1 MNTIKSEKSIVD
13 HHGVHFGAKV
23 VRGAYLEKE
32 RKLAKLG
39 AYPDPVNDSYEATG
53 QMYNEVIDFLM
64 DEATKEGSSIK
75 SCHVIKRRLQFWRC
89 YVKSS

>member
-64 DEATKEGSSIK
+64 DEATKEGSTKKKTTILALLGL
-75 SCHVIKRRLQFWRC
+75 V
-89 YVKSS
+89 

>member
-53 QMYNEVIDFLM
+53 QMYNEVIDFLV
-64 DEATKEGSSIK
+64 DEATKGGSTKKKTTILALLRQ
-75 SCHVIKRRLQFWRC
+75 V
-89 YVKSS
+89 